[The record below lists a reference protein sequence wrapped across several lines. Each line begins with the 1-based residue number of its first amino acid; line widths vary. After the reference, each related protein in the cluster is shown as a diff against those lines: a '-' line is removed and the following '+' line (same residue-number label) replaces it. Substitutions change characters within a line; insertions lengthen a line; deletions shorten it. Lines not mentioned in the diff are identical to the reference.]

1 MTTELARREETLPDA
16 TTWKTMLSMAGSLV
30 ESGMLPSAIKTPAAA
45 LAIIQKGRE
54 LGIPPMYAL
63 SNISIINGRP
73 VTGAELMLA
82 MVYRDHGDGA
92 IQFEA
97 SDDRQCVVLYKR
109 RSWSQARRHGFTIEE
124 AERAGLLS
132 KGGPWK
138 QYPAAML
145 RARCVSAVA
154 RLAFPDTL
162 GGMYTPEE
170 LGAEVEVNDQ
180 GEVVPVVPTAP
191 ILRTLP
197 PVDQEDDSDAPTCA
211 DCGTEI
217 KGARFRDGVVLSA
230 EQVAERSLERF
241 ERVLCVACSRS
252 AAARQTPQDD
262 EAL

>member
-1 MTTELARREETLPDA
+1 MVSELARRDETLPDA
-16 TTWKTMLSMAGSLV
+16 TTWKTMLSMAASLV

-63 SNISIINGRP
+63 SNISVISGKP
-73 VTGAELMLA
+73 VAGAELMLA

-92 IQFEA
+92 IQFET
-97 SDDRQCVVLYKR
+97 SDDQQCVVLYRR

-132 KGGPWK
+132 KGGTWK

-180 GEVVPVVPTAP
+180 GEVVPVERPTLSVIHDVP
-191 ILRTLP
+191 
-197 PVDQEDDSDAPTCA
+197 VCS
-211 DCGTEI
+211 DCGNDI
-217 KGARFRDGVVLSA
+217 KAGRRRDGTLVSP
-230 EQVAERSLERF
+230 ED
-241 ERVLCVACSRS
+241 
-252 AAARQTPQDD
+252 AARIGMEMVGRPVCAACFRAATAKPETDGESSD
-262 EAL
+262 GD